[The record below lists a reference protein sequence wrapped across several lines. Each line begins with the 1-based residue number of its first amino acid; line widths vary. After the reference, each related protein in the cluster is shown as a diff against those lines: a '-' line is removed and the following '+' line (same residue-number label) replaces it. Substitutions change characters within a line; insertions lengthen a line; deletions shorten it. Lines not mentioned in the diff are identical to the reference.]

1 MFNLQSYLPYLLN
14 RVGFAV
20 TEVFS
25 EALAADDLTVPMWR
39 VLAVLLHHGPQRI
52 GELAELTSIEMSTLS
67 RLLSTMQRRKFVS
80 RKRARNDARV
90 VMVAL
95 TERGRTLTED
105 LIPAATDLED
115 NLVAELDAD
124 EIAILKRTLD
134 KLYAN
139 IGKHAVPD
147 AAQSA

>member
-1 MFNLQSYLPYLLN
+1 VFNLQSYLPYLLN

-20 TEVFS
+20 TDVFS

-39 VLAVLLHHGPQRI
+39 VLAVLWHHGPQRI
-52 GELAELTSIEMSTLS
+52 GDLADLTSIEISTLS
-67 RLLSTMQRRKFVS
+67 RLLSTLQRRRLLG

-95 TERGRTLTED
+95 TERGVALTQS
-105 LIPAATDLED
+105 LIPAATELESI
-115 NLVAELDAD
+115 LVDGLEPD
-124 EIAILKRTLD
+124 EIAVLKKTLD

-139 IGKHAVPD
+139 VRQPAE
-147 AAQSA
+147 AETAQSA

>member
-1 MFNLQSYLPYLLN
+1 VFNLQSYLPYLLN

-20 TEVFS
+20 TDVFS

-39 VLAVLLHHGPQRI
+39 VLAVLWHHGPQRI
-52 GELAELTSIEMSTLS
+52 GDLADLTSIEISTLS
-67 RLLSTMQRRKFVS
+67 RLLSTLQRRRLLG

-95 TERGRTLTED
+95 TERGVALTQS
-105 LIPAATDLED
+105 LIPAATELESI
-115 NLVAELDAD
+115 LVDV
-124 EIAILKRTLD
+124 LKKTLD

-139 IGKHAVPD
+139 VRQPSEAQ